1 MKTNDKNGKA
11 KSVSKELYDLCNE
24 FMQSTEMATAMDT
37 FANWNGELLVG
48 ELPPDA
54 PVGLR
59 ESIEAVT
66 RLIADGKPLF
76 DALVKRLE
84 DIQNA

>member
-1 MKTNDKNGKA
+1 METNCKDGKA
-11 KSVSKELYDLCNE
+11 KSVSKELRE
-24 FMQSTEMATAMDT
+24 FCDGVLQSTEIATAMDT

>member
-37 FANWNGELLVG
+37 FANWNGDVLLDD
-48 ELPPDA
+48 LPPDA
-54 PVGLR
+54 PTGLR
-59 ESIEAVT
+59 ESIVAVNKV
-66 RLIADGKPLF
+66 IADGKPLF

-84 DIQNA
+84 EIQTA

>member
-1 MKTNDKNGKA
+1 MKTNDKNCKA

-37 FANWNGELLVG
+37 FANWNGDLLLG
-48 ELPPDA
+48 DLPPDA
-54 PVGLR
+54 PTGLR
-59 ESIEAVT
+59 ESIEAVNKV
-66 RLIADGKPLF
+66 IADGKPLF

-84 DIQNA
+84 EIQNA

>member
-37 FANWNGELLVG
+37 FANWNGDVLLDD
-48 ELPPDA
+48 LSPDA
-54 PVGLR
+54 PTGLR
-59 ESIEAVT
+59 ESIVAVNKV
-66 RLIADGKPLF
+66 IADGKPLF
-76 DALVKRLE
+76 AALVKRLE
-84 DIQNA
+84 EIQNA

>member
-37 FANWNGELLVG
+37 FANWNGDVLLDD
-48 ELPPDA
+48 LPPGA
-54 PVGLR
+54 PTGLR
-59 ESIEAVT
+59 ESIVAVN
-66 RLIADGKPLF
+66 RVIADGKPLF

-84 DIQNA
+84 EIQNA